1 METASD
7 IRERIKKY
15 IDTIHDVEHLKR
27 MEIVVSEMVEQHK
40 KNIKFPDDFIA
51 ELNESRINYLT
62 GKETKYDFKAIREK
76 FEKEHNVTIH

>member
-1 METASD
+1 MDTANE

-27 MEIVVSEMVEQHK
+27 IEIVVFEMVEQHK
-40 KNIKFPDDFIA
+40 RNIKFPDDFLA
-51 ELNESRINYLT
+51 ELNEFRINYLT
-62 GKETKYDFKAIREK
+62 GKETKYDFKEFREK